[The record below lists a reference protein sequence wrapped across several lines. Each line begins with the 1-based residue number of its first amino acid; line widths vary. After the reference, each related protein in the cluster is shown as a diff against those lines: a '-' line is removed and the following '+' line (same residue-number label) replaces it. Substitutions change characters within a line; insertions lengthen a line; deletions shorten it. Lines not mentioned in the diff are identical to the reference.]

1 MTLRA
6 PTAVIAA
13 TLALVSATGCS
24 ATSGGGVEHDGVAGS
39 GGGGG
44 SSPVATGGQSGV
56 VIGGDGG
63 TPSRGAPVTEIVCP
77 TVAQD
82 ILVLDF
88 RSGWWTG
95 GGGGDFANTVL
106 AAMVQ
111 PCANLRVEY
120 HHFEVDV
127 RFKCV
132 AGSTVAPSCQELGGE
147 TSDASPQDVFGWFD
161 NGTWNDYTQVWVLSG
176 SELDMADV
184 ALSGSLFQHF
194 LEETR
199 GSCTPV
205 FVGAGDG
212 FIDHG
217 NSVTTELGL
226 GNVFSTDLQFPGFFS
241 VAMGNVATQVAID
254 GRMQQG
260 AQFDGHLL
268 FTGVGSMADA
278 VSTGF
283 QSAHGDLLKHSSPHY
298 DVIADDTAGRPAIA
312 IGLLALAGGDDR
324 PVILDAGMQRYY
336 AAGHDAET
344 RRFLQNLVMY
354 LGLVGCKADTPR

>member
-1 MTLRA
+1 MINTRRDIPQLVRPQYNETCLVSQSPLRLVFTKVGATVTNDASRGPQFAKARCMSKPPGGRSGLTLRA

-24 ATSGGGVEHDGVAGS
+24 ATSVGGVEHDGVAVS

-63 TPSRGAPVTEIVCP
+63 SPSRAPVTEIVCP

-127 RFKCV
+127 RFG
-132 AGSTVAPSCQELGGE
+132 ARHGGRGAE
-147 TSDASPQDVFGWFD
+147 RQPVPALPRGDSGLVHSRSSRGRRATGATFDA
-161 NGTWNDYTQVWVLSG
+161 
-176 SELDMADV
+176 A
-184 ALSGSLFQHF
+184 A
-194 LEETR
+194 
-199 GSCTPV
+199 
-205 FVGAGDG
+205 
-212 FIDHG
+212 
-217 NSVTTELGL
+217 
-226 GNVFSTDLQFPGFFS
+226 
-241 VAMGNVATQVAID
+241 
-254 GRMQQG
+254 
-260 AQFDGHLL
+260 
-268 FTGVGSMADA
+268 
-278 VSTGF
+278 
-283 QSAHGDLLKHSSPHY
+283 
-298 DVIADDTAGRPAIA
+298 
-312 IGLLALAGGDDR
+312 R
-324 PVILDAGMQRYY
+324 PVG
-336 AAGHDAET
+336 
-344 RRFLQNLVMY
+344 
-354 LGLVGCKADTPR
+354 